1 MLTARLL
8 VCDFDTD
15 WRVRFAEVCT
25 AHGLCVADEPPA
37 DVAVLQV
44 DTGADIARALADLG
58 ARPGLQHLPTIIAG
72 GPDEPA
78 SYRAAA
84 AAGAQTYVPGLDPER
99 IAAAVAMVLD
109 TVHVFAAVN
118 PLTGLPG
125 SPALERE
132 IAARLPDRGNLAVVQ
147 FDLDNFKP
155 YNDVYGYQQGDRMI
169 LWLKDLIQDAVARHQ
184 PAHWFIAHLG
194 GDDFFLTT
202 TVPSAKILG
211 AEVVDAFEAG
221 RVRLFTAQ
229 HQQDG
234 HFHARNRAGEENIFP
249 LTTLTAVVVTNE
261 ADDITH
267 PGHIAAVLA
276 ELKTHAKTMDGS
288 NFVCDRRSHHWTA
301 QDGPDSSAIPEGKG
315 FGDAGKK

>member
-1 MLTARLL
+1 MDASTGGALL
-8 VCDFDTD
+8 SRTTLANVT
-15 WRVRFAEVCT
+15 
-25 AHGLCVADEPPA
+25 VACPVQSVAADQGISFGA
-37 DVAVLQV
+37 GYDVAAKTIEDALPAGTKIDEIRIWQGVRTQV
-44 DTGADIARALADLG
+44 EIAN
-58 ARPGLQHLPTIIAG
+58 
-72 GPDEPA
+72 
-78 SYRAAA
+78 
-84 AAGAQTYVPGLDPER
+84 
-99 IAAAVAMVLD
+99 
-109 TVHVFAAVN
+109 FAA
-118 PLTGLPG
+118 
-125 SPALERE
+125 
-132 IAARLPDRGNLAVVQ
+132 
-147 FDLDNFKP
+147 
-155 YNDVYGYQQGDRMI
+155 
-169 LWLKDLIQDAVARHQ
+169 QD
-184 PAHWFIAHLG
+184 AHLG

-221 RVRLFTAQ
+221 RARLFTAQ
-229 HQQDG
+229 HQQHG